1 MINRR
6 QLACSVLAFAS
17 SCALAQAGP
26 TTRLLVGFPAGS
38 SVDGVARMVA
48 DEMRTT
54 LNRSIVVENKPGAG
68 GRIVMTETKRAAPD
82 GSTLVLTPIGA
93 MVMIPHTVKKLAYD
107 PAADFTPIGRAASYG
122 YVVTAG
128 PMVPAT
134 TLKDALGWL
143 KANPTRASF
152 GSPGAGGAQHFAGVL
167 LSQEA
172 GVAMEH
178 VAYKGSGPALTD
190 LIGGNIALTIG
201 TSTETLE
208 HHRSGK
214 VRILATTA
222 GKRLRQLPDVPTLR
236 EAGLQMAPVEGWF
249 GVYAPAGMPP
259 AEVERWS
266 GALKAALAK
275 PAVQDKIRA
284 LGVEP
289 DYASAAELGAQQAA
303 DYKRWEA
310 PIKASGFTND

>member
-6 QLACSVLAFAS
+6 QLACSILAVAS
-17 SCALAQAGP
+17 ASALAQAP

-38 SVDGVARMVA
+38 SVDGVARLVA
-48 DEMRTT
+48 DDMRAS

-107 PAADFTPIGRAASYG
+107 PAADFTPIGRAASYS
-122 YVVTAG
+122 YAITAG
-128 PMVPAT
+128 PLVPAAH
-134 TLKDALGWL
+134 LQGALAWL
-143 KANPTRASF
+143 KANPTKAAF

-167 LSQEA
+167 LSQET
-172 GVAMEH
+172 GVPLEH
-178 VAYKGSGPALTD
+178 VAYKGSGPAVMD
-190 LIGGNIALTIG
+190 LIGGNLALAIG
-201 TSTETLE
+201 TPTEMME

-214 VRILATTA
+214 VRILATTGA
-222 GKRLRQLPDVPTLR
+222 QRARLLPDVPTLR

-249 GVYAPAGMPP
+249 GVYAPAGMAP
-259 AEVERWS
+259 ADVERWS

-275 PAVQDKIRA
+275 PAIQEKIRA

-289 DYASAAELGAQQAA
+289 DFAGPAALATQQAA

-310 PIKASGFTND
+310 PIKASGFSND